1 VLVKKYYIGIGIV
14 TLAIISLLA
23 FLIIQKEA
31 PTNTKKLLGV
41 TSTAPTEKGP
51 TAKEI
56 KKNADKYQPKDSQ
69 KTATSGLD
77 LSAKSAI
84 LVDENTGRVLYEK
97 SPHMVLPPASIT
109 KVATIAVALEN
120 LKKDQ
125 LITISQTAADREPN
139 KIVMKAGEKLKAE
152 DLFNGLMMI
161 SANDAAWAI
170 AEAVPGGYP
179 KFIALMNQKAKSLGL
194 KDTNFVNPAGLDDEK
209 HLTTAFDI
217 ATFVRYD
224 LINHPEFVAYAGN
237 KSDYSVLPTDHNESH
252 WWSHI
257 SHMLYAYPGMIA
269 AKTGYTDIAKSTFV
283 GVADRNGRKI
293 TVVFMGATDANG
305 DVTKL
310 LDYGFSKQP

>member
-1 VLVKKYYIGIGIV
+1 VKKYYIIIGIV
-14 TLAIISLLA
+14 TLAIIALLA

-31 PTNTKKLLGV
+31 PAQTKKLLGV
-41 TSTAPTEKGP
+41 TSTSKTEK
-51 TAKEI
+51 TLSAKEI

-69 KTATSGLD
+69 TTTVTGLD

-84 LVDENTGRVLYEK
+84 LVDEGTGKVLYEK

-139 KIVMKAGEKLKAE
+139 KIVMKAGEKLRAE
-152 DLFNGLMMI
+152 DLFYGLMMI

-170 AEAVPGGYP
+170 AESVPGGYEG
-179 KFIALMNQKAKSLGL
+179 FIKLMNQKAKTLGL
-194 KDTNFVNPAGLDDEK
+194 KDTNFVNPAGLDDDK
-209 HLTTAFDI
+209 HRTSAFDI

-224 LINHPEFVAYAGN
+224 LINHPEFVAYSGY
-237 KSDYSVLPTDHNESH
+237 KKDYSVFATDHNESH
-252 WWSHI
+252 WWAHI

-269 AKTGYTDIAKSTFV
+269 AKTGYTDIANSTFV
-283 GVADRNGRKI
+283 GVAERNGRRI
-293 TVVFMGATDANG
+293 TVVFLGATDANG
-305 DVTKL
+305 DVKKL